1 MSNNKSTKKI
11 RKEQNAVL
19 NQLIKDLKSG
29 KYSKE
34 DLPNIKDMLVTFT
47 ETEKNSLVTFSKFY
61 GVFCPDRQKVLATLE
76 ALKTKYP
83 DVDIANMHKEIHN
96 IRKRLA
102 QLSTEEQGEN
112 RD

>member
-34 DLPNIKDMLVTFT
+34 DF
-47 ETEKNSLVTFSKFY
+47 KNLL
-61 GVFCPDRQKVLATLE
+61 KVHE
-76 ALKTKYP
+76 
-83 DVDIANMHKEIHN
+83 NG
-96 IRKRLA
+96 
-102 QLSTEEQGEN
+102 TEETKG
-112 RD
+112 